1 MKTLLATTAFT
12 LGITSFA
19 WADEAPTGFDN
30 LTNGFIDQ
38 PTFDADRAVFED
50 VETPA
55 DGLGPTF
62 NNSSCRNCH
71 DTIVTGGSGSITELR
86 AGSRRR
92 HGGTI
97 FVEAAGGT
105 LIQSQALDP
114 SIVESV
120 RPKDNV
126 TAFRITTNILGEGFV
141 EAVLDQTLL
150 AIRDQQPPQM
160 KGLAVMVNVLEIP
173 GVQRVGRFGWKD
185 QHASLKSFAADAY
198 LNEMGIT
205 TPLFPVEN
213 TSNGRSVAAFDAVP
227 DPEDDGTDVNRFA
240 DFMRATKAP
249 PRNQL
254 LQTTKGEVIFT
265 QIQCAVC
272 HTPSMTTASALTV
285 LPGQL
290 TPIGTALGGKTIHPY
305 SDFLLHDV
313 GTGDGIPMNS
323 DHPET
328 SFTMRTA
335 PLWGLRTRNQLM
347 HDGGS
352 ISVTDAIDRHDGQA
366 KESRDNFDALN
377 EADKIAILTFLN
389 SL

>member
-150 AIRDQQPPQM
+150 AISDQQPPQM

-254 LQTTKGEVIFT
+254 LQTTNGEVIFT

>member
-150 AIRDQQPPQM
+150 AISDQQPPQM

-185 QHASLKSFAADAY
+185 QHASLKSFATDAY
-198 LNEMGIT
+198 LNEMGVT

>member
-150 AIRDQQPPQM
+150 AISDQQPPQM

-335 PLWGLRTRNQLM
+335 PLWGLRTRNRLM